1 MPSCKVQHCVA
12 CGVSHTVVSARL
24 QESQD
29 CATVAVACGIQERR
43 VAFCGGEFG
52 VGAALNEVVDAVY
65 GAKSWNRRACR
76 CPVSTSDERGIT
88 MVVASVDVGTGVK

>member
-1 MPSCKVQHCVA
+1 
-12 CGVSHTVVSARL
+12 VVSARL